1 MTTDQIG
8 NGYFPKGHPR
18 WPGMEWWGLSH
29 LDHDKRHRLGL
40 QNSNVGEVE
49 EDFGRFP
56 VLSDGKKRDTSRDIG
71 GTIKKE

>member
-18 WPGMEWWGLSH
+18 WPGKEWWGLSH
-29 LDHDKRHRLGL
+29 LDHDKRHKLGM
-40 QNSNVGEVE
+40 QNSNVREVE

-56 VLSDGKKRDTSRDIG
+56 VLSDQKKGIRVGILVEPS
-71 GTIKKE
+71 KE